1 MKLKITKDA
10 NGCYTLW
17 KITGT
22 GLFGFGDK
30 WPVTSSKIA
39 SVVLDEMRRIL
50 GHPDR
55 LKRLA
60 ADVVEHYEALC
71 A

>member
-22 GLFGFGDK
+22 RWFGFGDK
-30 WPVTSSKIA
+30 LPVTSSKNA

-50 GHPDR
+50 GSNIETG
-55 LKRLA
+55 LL
-60 ADVVEHYEALC
+60 DVDCVEEEA
-71 A
+71 

>member
-30 WPVTSSKIA
+30 WPVTSSKNA

-50 GHPDR
+50 GSNIETG
-55 LKRLA
+55 LL
-60 ADVVEHYEALC
+60 DVDCVEEEA
-71 A
+71 

>member
-30 WPVTSSKIA
+30 RPVTSSKNA

-50 GHPDR
+50 GSNIETG
-55 LKRLA
+55 LL
-60 ADVVEHYEALC
+60 DVDCVEEEA
-71 A
+71 

>member
-22 GLFGFGDK
+22 GLFSFGYK
-30 WPVTSSKIA
+30 WPVTRSKNA
-39 SVVLDEMRRIL
+39 SVVLDEMRHIL
-50 GHPDR
+50 GSNIETG
-55 LKRLA
+55 LL
-60 ADVVEHYEALC
+60 DVDCVEEEA
-71 A
+71 